1 MIIKT
6 ESSCILVHG
15 VKESEHKDT
24 DLIVTEALNELLQV
38 KLTDVDID
46 RSHRIGKPKKGKPS
60 RPIIIKFARS
70 YITKEY
76 LKTRKS

>member
-38 KLTDVDID
+38 KLTDIDID
-46 RSHRIGKPKKGKPS
+46 QSH
-60 RPIIIKFARS
+60 
-70 YITKEY
+70 
-76 LKTRKS
+76 